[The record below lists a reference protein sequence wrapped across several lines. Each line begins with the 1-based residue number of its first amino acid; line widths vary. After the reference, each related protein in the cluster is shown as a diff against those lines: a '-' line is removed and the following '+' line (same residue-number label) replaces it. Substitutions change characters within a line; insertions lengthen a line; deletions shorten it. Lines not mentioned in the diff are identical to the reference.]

1 MNSLRFRPS
10 ALTPHATH
18 CVGMLMITVVDAGK
32 SGCRWRRQLCE
43 KATTNNVLLRF
54 DVHFESEFHSGLY
67 PQEKKREKEC
77 FQQPL
82 YNSLCHCDVTVV
94 YPPGKVCAC
103 VSPFFLGLP
112 SRGCDGPAP
121 FSFSRRSSQRAPEC
135 WLLSQQ
141 TVQ

>member
-77 FQQPL
+77 FQQPFTTH
-82 YNSLCHCDVTVV
+82 YAIVMSLSFTPLVKCVLV
-94 YPPGKVCAC
+94 YPL
-103 VSPFFLGLP
+103 FFLGLP